1 MRAERAELPSTFD
14 ANQKLDSAPN
24 QRYMVIHSGEG
35 SSARKRLVVNVNYQS
50 HSILQSQGKA
60 DLHNWRCTEQNLS
73 ARIHYL

>member
-1 MRAERAELPSTFD
+1 
-14 ANQKLDSAPN
+14 
-24 QRYMVIHSGEG
+24 MVIHSGEG

>member
-1 MRAERAELPSTFD
+1 MLNHHGSIL
-14 ANQKLDSAPN
+14 N
-24 QRYMVIHSGEG
+24 SGEG